1 MPERTDPLV
10 IYIVDDDES
19 VRSGLSRLMRA
30 SGMAV
35 QAFATPEEFLDA
47 VTAASEGCV
56 LLDMTMMH
64 MTGLEVQARLKEKGV
79 RMPVI
84 AVSARESGEVCDGA
98 RALGAQFFLHKP
110 VDDQALLDAIAWV
123 TGNGGKSPEKRL
135 KP

>member
-1 MPERTDPLV
+1 MQERSNPFV

-19 VRSGLSRLMRA
+19 VRNGLSRLMRA

-47 VTAASEGCV
+47 VTGASEGCV

-64 MTGLEVQARLKEKGV
+64 MTGLEVQARLKAKDI

-84 AVSARESGEVCDGA
+84 AVSARESDEVSAGA

-123 TGNGGKSPEKRL
+123 TGHRGEWKEKRS
-135 KP
+135 KQ